1 MNIKNLTWP
10 IRRRYYKIRLF
21 YKASKA
27 FYAPWEC
34 QEMLLTFNFELLC
47 DFYEH
52 GGLDTINW
60 NSDKHHKK
68 AKEEID
74 RLYNYWKVERK
85 QRKEEIDYLL
95 TEWSE
100 HYIMW
105 SEPYTEDKDNDLLEL
120 KSVCSKYGDYLS
132 NLYDQEQIKFL
143 EEEEK
148 NLIRLIKIRGYLW
161 T

>member
-1 MNIKNLTWP
+1 MNIKKLTWP
-10 IRRRYYKIRLF
+10 VRRRYYKVRLF

-52 GGLDTINW
+52 GGLDSVNW
-60 NSDKHHKK
+60 NSYKYHKK

-74 RLYNYWKVERK
+74 RLYSYWKIERK
-85 QRKEEIDYLL
+85 QREEEIDYLL
-95 TEWSE
+95 DQWSE
-100 HYIMW
+100 HTVHY
-105 SEPYTEDKDNDLLEL
+105 ETPCEDHPGLFEWH
-120 KSVCSKYGDYLS
+120 SVSSNYGEYLS
-132 NLYDQEQIKFL
+132 NLYNQEQIKFL